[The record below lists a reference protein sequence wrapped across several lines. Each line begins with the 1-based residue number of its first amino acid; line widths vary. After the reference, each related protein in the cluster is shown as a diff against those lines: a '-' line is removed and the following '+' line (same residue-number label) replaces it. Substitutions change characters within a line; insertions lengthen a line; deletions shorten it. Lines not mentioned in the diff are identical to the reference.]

1 MSILWMIHMAQT
13 SKRKKNQLTTKPTA
27 KQIVQNF
34 LNHFTLLTNI
44 NLVLHESKKPPKL
57 PGGHTIFRHVNMT
70 DAQLQQRLD
79 TENIPA
85 AGRFTDLDTAH
96 AAITETIAA
105 NFQQV
110 LRWATTPKSI
120 SITLSHQLSYDIGV
134 VIEKDKP
141 NDIQKARRIV
151 VSFSK
156 DSTGDY
162 PLENSIITS
171 HPTLEER

>member
-1 MSILWMIHMAQT
+1 MAQPG
-13 SKRKKNQLTTKPTA
+13 KRKKKQLKIEPTA
-27 KQIVQNF
+27 KEIVQDF
-34 LNHFTLLTNI
+34 LKHFMPLTSI
-44 NLVLHESKKPPKL
+44 NLVLHESKIPPRL

-70 DAQLQQRLD
+70 DRQLQHRLN

-105 NFQQV
+105 NFQKV
-110 LRWATTPKSI
+110 LRWAITPTST
-120 SITLSHQLSYDIGV
+120 SITLSHELSYDIGV

-141 NDIQKARRIV
+141 NKIQKARRIV

-156 DSTGDY
+156 DSTGVY

>member
-1 MSILWMIHMAQT
+1 MAQA
-13 SKRKKNQLTTKPTA
+13 SKRNKKQPKATPSAEEIVQGFLTHFVRLTT
-27 KQIVQNF
+27 
-34 LNHFTLLTNI
+34 I
-44 NLVLHESKKPPKL
+44 NLVMHESKNPPTL

-70 DAQLQQRLD
+70 DAQLQNRLD

-110 LRWATTPKSI
+110 LRWATKTTST
-120 SITLSHQLSYDIGV
+120 SITLSHELSYDIGV
-134 VIEKDKP
+134 VIERDKP
-141 NDIQKARRIV
+141 GKIQKARRIV

-156 DSTGDY
+156 DRTGAY

-171 HPTLEER
+171 HPSLEER